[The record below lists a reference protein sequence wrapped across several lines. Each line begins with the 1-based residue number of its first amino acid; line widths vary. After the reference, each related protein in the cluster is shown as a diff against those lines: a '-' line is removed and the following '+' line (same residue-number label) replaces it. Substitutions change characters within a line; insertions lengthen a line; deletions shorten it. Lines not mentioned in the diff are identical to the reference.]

1 MGCRVLFFIVLCNF
15 TMNLAEAQSG
25 NSAAKEWAP
34 IGAKWW
40 YTFSGA
46 GLDQNYLTLESV
58 KDTMVL
64 GKHCRK
70 LEIKEYLAEGL
81 IHPENNRSYYFENI
95 GLRPRMIIL
104 HQQGDSIFYLRKN
117 QFELLYDF
125 SMEPGD
131 TIAVTVPQ
139 QSFRYHPQ
147 DTQIF
152 VRVEGYTTKIIDG
165 QELKVQQRQI
175 AWESGNGFLVGDTV
189 VEKMGDLTFFLPWK
203 SIEYD
208 AILPYGLRCYQD
220 STIFYKAVDIPCDS
234 ITPLMS
240 GTLPLVQSN
249 DVVLYPN
256 PVPPGTR
263 QIKVE
268 GVQVK
273 NWDLYDVQGRLIS
286 KEEREFGEPSID
298 IPWNL
303 QAGFYFLELRSDQA
317 RYTKPLVVQ

>member
-1 MGCRVLFFIVLCNF
+1 
-15 TMNLAEAQSG
+15 MNLAEAQSG

-95 GLRPRMIIL
+95 DFGPRRIIL

-139 QSFRYHPQ
+139 RSFKYHTR

-152 VRVEGYTTKIIDG
+152 VRVESNTKKIIDG
-165 QELKVQQRQI
+165 QELRVQQRKI
-175 AWESGNGFLVGDTV
+175 AWESGNGFFVGDTV
-189 VEKMGDLTFFLPWK
+189 IEKIGDYTFFLPFK
-203 SIEYD
+203 EIEYD

-220 STIFYKAVDIPCDS
+220 STFFYKAVDMPCDS
-234 ITPLMS
+234 ITPLKS
-240 GTLPLVQSN
+240 SNLPLVHAVE
-249 DVVLYPN
+249 VVLYPN
-256 PVPPGTR
+256 PLKAGTR
-263 QIKVE
+263 HIQVE

-273 NWDLYDVQGRLIS
+273 SWELYDAQGRLIH
-286 KEEREFGEPSID
+286 KAEREFGDSSIE
-298 IPWNL
+298 IPIAL
-303 QAGFYFLELRSDQA
+303 KAGLYFLELRSDKA
-317 RYTKPLVVQ
+317 RYVKPLMVE